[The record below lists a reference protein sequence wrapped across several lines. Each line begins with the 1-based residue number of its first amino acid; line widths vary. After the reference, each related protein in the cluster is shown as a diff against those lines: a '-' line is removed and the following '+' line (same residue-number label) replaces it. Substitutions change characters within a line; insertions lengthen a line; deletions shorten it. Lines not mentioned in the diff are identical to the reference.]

1 MEDIEE
7 PFRIRFNWG
16 HTRTILSPCQRSRS
30 SLSVLVILENARD
43 FNQILLLSLSVHFI
57 IDFATGLSNYQVL
70 LLRIQY
76 LLVQCVQC
84 NCVVFTDRQFSVP
97 VITRISWNIH
107 GMRSCGY
114 FLLVFLFDSWICM
127 IKYVWSLSEWR
138 VIHKQRKQQQHPNPI
153 PLVVLVSVLASLCLV
168 NDQWVG

>member
-1 MEDIEE
+1 MPEIL
-7 PFRIRFNWG
+7 IRFFCC
-16 HTRTILSPCQRSRS
+16 HCLFT
-30 SLSVLVILENARD
+30 
-43 FNQILLLSLSVHFI
+43 LSLI
-57 IDFATGLSNYQVL
+57 LPQVCPTT
-70 LLRIQY
+70 RFYCCVYSY
-76 LLVQCVQC
+76 LLVQCLQC

-107 GMRSCGY
+107 GVRSCGY